1 MLQELNMDMKQSV
14 QIITIVV
21 RFLLLLYNNCN
32 SLSAN
37 YSKVHNSNLKSSK
50 DTKLKGFCTF
60 FLINSLVLIIRVP
73 HVPERRK
80 GSSF

>member
-37 YSKVHNSNLKSSK
+37 YMEVHISNLKSSK
-50 DTKLKGFCTF
+50 DTKLKVYCTF
-60 FLINSLVLIIRVP
+60 F
-73 HVPERRK
+73 
-80 GSSF
+80 